1 VETGLAAAGLAATG
15 LAATA
20 RATAAWRAVESARD
34 EALFRDPWAA
44 ALAGQEM
51 VAQLAAQPPEVQAR
65 AASYTIVRTRF
76 FDDWLAAQTD
86 CRQVVLLGAG
96 FDTRAFR
103 LRWPAGTT
111 LWELDRPAVLAAK
124 EAALADEQP
133 TPGCTRRT
141 VAADL
146 TGPAWPQALL
156 EAGLVAKLPTVWL
169 AEGLLPYLEP
179 AVVETLLAQVA
190 GLSAAGSRLGAD
202 FVTAGFMAA
211 RNAYVAT
218 LEPAPAPQ
226 HVVLFHSGT
235 DAPAA
240 LLGRHGFRLERLTHP
255 GAADADFGRWAGPAE
270 LGAGLLLVTAV
281 RA

>member
-1 VETGLAAAGLAATG
+1 VETD

-34 EALFRDPWAA
+34 DPLFRDPWAA
-44 ALAGQEM
+44 VLAGQEM
-51 VAQLAAQPPEVQAR
+51 VTQLASQPPDVQAQ

-76 FDDWLAAQTD
+76 FDDWLTSQAD

-103 LRWPAGTT
+103 LAWPAGTT
-111 LWELDRPAVLAAK
+111 LWELDQPAVLAAK
-124 EAALADEQP
+124 DVALADERP
-133 TPGCTRRT
+133 AAGCTRRT
-141 VAADL
+141 LAADL

-156 EAGLVAKLPTVWL
+156 EAGLVVEQPTVWL

-179 AVVETLLAQVA
+179 LAVETLLGQVA

-202 FVTAGFMAA
+202 FVTEGFRAA

-218 LEPAPAPQ
+218 LAPAAAPQ
-226 HVVLFHSGT
+226 QVVLFHSGT
-235 DAPAA
+235 DAPAG
-240 LLGRHGFRLERLTHP
+240 LLGGHGWQLERLTHP
-255 GAADADFGRWAGPAE
+255 GAADANFGRWMGPAE
-270 LGAGLLLVTAV
+270 LSAGLLLMTAV
-281 RA
+281 RDARVR